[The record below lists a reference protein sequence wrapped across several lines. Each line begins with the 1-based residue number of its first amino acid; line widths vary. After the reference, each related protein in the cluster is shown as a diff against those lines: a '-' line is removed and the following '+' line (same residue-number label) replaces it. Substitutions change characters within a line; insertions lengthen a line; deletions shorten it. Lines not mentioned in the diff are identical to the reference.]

1 MPADIFVDTN
11 ILVYAHDRDAGAKH
25 EQACARLREL
35 WRADEAPWLSVQVL
49 QEFFVNLCRLGVPL
63 AEAREAMTDYAQ
75 WRVIENTVALC
86 ERGIAEM
93 DRWRV
98 SFWDGLIL
106 AAAREAGATTLWS
119 EDLNPGQD
127 YGGIRVVNPL
137 G

>member
-25 EQACARLREL
+25 EQACARLKEL

-63 AEAREAMTDYAQ
+63 AEARE
-75 WRVIENTVALC
+75 
-86 ERGIAEM
+86 
-93 DRWRV
+93 RWRV
-98 SFWDGLIL
+98 SFWDALIL
-106 AAAREAGATTLWS
+106 AAAREAGAKTLWS
-119 EDLNPGQD
+119 EDINPGQD
-127 YGGIRVVNPL
+127 YGGSRVVNPL